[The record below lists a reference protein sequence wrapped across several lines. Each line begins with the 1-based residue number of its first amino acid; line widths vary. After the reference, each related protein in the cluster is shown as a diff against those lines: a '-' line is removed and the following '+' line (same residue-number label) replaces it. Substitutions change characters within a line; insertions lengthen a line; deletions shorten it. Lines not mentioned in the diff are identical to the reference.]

1 LIDSTGLGNAWDV
14 PVLTTRAS
22 VAVLEAADGHRV
34 AVADNHRGRLLVF
47 WVSVEGMRRGGEGV
61 EECATRD
68 DSPSSKANPFR
79 K

>member
-1 LIDSTGLGNAWDV
+1 LIESIGPGNARDV
-14 PVLTTRAS
+14 PVLATRAS
-22 VAVLEAADGHRV
+22 VAVLAAADRHRV

-68 DSPSSKANPFR
+68 DSPSSKANLFR